1 MKVVRLERVVMNSS
15 IFFQICSLFYISLL
29 LIIYF
34 SKKRLGTVENK
45 IYIILAVTNLIGLI
59 LDISSVYTISNMSRY
74 PILNKF
80 VSKAYLV
87 YLLSWMFLF
96 TIYVFIIS
104 TNKKNDKN
112 KTELHLSDYKNK
124 VYPATI
130 LYFIFLI
137 LTIILPLYYKDNG
150 NVIYSY
156 GPSTNLLYF
165 VSGLCIFTWL
175 ICLLLN
181 FKQIKQKKYVPI
193 FAFLIIGTL
202 VTIIQGAHPEYLL
215 MTSMETFITF
225 LMYFTIENPDMKLI
239 NELNIAKD
247 QAVKANNA
255 KSEFLSSMSHEIR
268 TPLNAIVG
276 FSQALSEE
284 DINDN
289 AKDEVKDII
298 MASNSLLELVNG
310 ILDISK
316 IESGKIEIV
325 NTEYQFKNIY
335 DELVILAKAR
345 MGDKPLDFRCHYDED
360 IPSVLY
366 GDYTRVK
373 QVILNILTNA
383 VKYTREGYID
393 FSVSSVRKDDIC
405 RLIISVE
412 DSGIGIK
419 QENIPKLFT
428 KFERLDLEKNITIEG
443 TGLGLAITKKLVELM
458 NGTIVVQSIYGKG
471 SKFTIAIDQRV
482 VHKEVVVENKEE
494 KKVSEVH
501 AEGRKVLIVDDNK
514 INLKVAS
521 RLLENYK
528 LDITT
533 VESGALCIDK
543 VNSDT
548 YDLILMDDMMP
559 NMSGVET
566 LHKLKE
572 IDGFATPVVA
582 LTANAVTGMKEK
594 YLNDGFDDYLAKPI
608 NRDELNNIV
617 AKYLN
622 K

>member
-1 MKVVRLERVVMNSS
+1 MNSS

-59 LDISSVYTISNMSRY
+59 LDISSVYTISNMSQY

-104 TNKKNDKN
+104 TNKKIDKN

-247 QAVKANNA
+247 QAIKANNA

-289 AKDEVKDII
+289 AKDEVKDIM

-310 ILDISK
+310 IFDISK

-366 GDYTRVK
+366 GDYTRIK
-373 QVILNILTNA
+373 QIILNILTNA

-482 VHKEVVVENKEE
+482 VHKEVVVEKSEE

-543 VNSDT
+543 VNSNT

>member
-1 MKVVRLERVVMNSS
+1 MSNLYFLMVSF
-15 IFFQICSLFYISLL
+15 IYLL
-29 LIIYF
+29 LVMIIYF
-34 SKKRLGTVENK
+34 IKEKIKTKENK
-45 IYIILAVTNLIGLI
+45 IYSMIIITSFIGIILDFI
-59 LDISSVYTISNMSRY
+59 SVYMAFSYKHNVLFNLVNR
-74 PILNKF
+74 F
-80 VSKAYLV
+80 YLV
-87 YLLSWMFLF
+87 YLLTWISLITSYTLVISLSEKKATKVISIIKFLYVPMALF
-96 TIYVFIIS
+96 LILYPLKYSVKGNEFFTYGLSSNTMYLLSTIYV
-104 TNKKNDKN
+104 
-112 KTELHLSDYKNK
+112 
-124 VYPATI
+124 
-130 LYFIFLI
+130 
-137 LTIILPLYYKDNG
+137 
-150 NVIYSY
+150 
-156 GPSTNLLYF
+156 LLM
-165 VSGLCIFTWL
+165 V
-175 ICLLLN
+175 ICL
-181 FKQIKQKKYVPI
+181 FKNLKDIKSKKYVPI
-193 FAFLIIGTL
+193 IFYIFIGTAVTLVQLTNPSILIIT
-202 VTIIQGAHPEYLL
+202 A
-215 MTSMETFITF
+215 METFVTI

-247 QAVKANNA
+247 QAIKANNA

-289 AKDEVKDII
+289 AKDEVKDIM

-310 ILDISK
+310 ILDVSK

-482 VHKEVVVENKEE
+482 VHKEVVVEKREE

-572 IDGFATPVVA
+572 IDGFASPVVA

>member
-1 MKVVRLERVVMNSS
+1 M
-15 IFFQICSLFYISLL
+15 
-29 LIIYF
+29 
-34 SKKRLGTVENK
+34 
-45 IYIILAVTNLIGLI
+45 
-59 LDISSVYTISNMSRY
+59 
-74 PILNKF
+74 
-80 VSKAYLV
+80 
-87 YLLSWMFLF
+87 
-96 TIYVFIIS
+96 
-104 TNKKNDKN
+104 
-112 KTELHLSDYKNK
+112 
-124 VYPATI
+124 
-130 LYFIFLI
+130 
-137 LTIILPLYYKDNG
+137 
-150 NVIYSY
+150 
-156 GPSTNLLYF
+156 
-165 VSGLCIFTWL
+165 
-175 ICLLLN
+175 
-181 FKQIKQKKYVPI
+181 
-193 FAFLIIGTL
+193 
-202 VTIIQGAHPEYLL
+202 
-215 MTSMETFITF
+215 
-225 LMYFTIENPDMKLI
+225 
-239 NELNIAKD
+239 
-247 QAVKANNA
+247 
-255 KSEFLSSMSHEIR
+255 
-268 TPLNAIVG
+268 
-276 FSQALSEE
+276 
-284 DINDN
+284 
-289 AKDEVKDII
+289 
-298 MASNSLLELVNG
+298 
-310 ILDISK
+310 
-316 IESGKIEIV
+316 
-325 NTEYQFKNIY
+325 
-335 DELVILAKAR
+335 
-345 MGDKPLDFRCHYDED
+345 
-360 IPSVLY
+360 
-366 GDYTRVK
+366 
-373 QVILNILTNA
+373 
-383 VKYTREGYID
+383 
-393 FSVSSVRKDDIC
+393 SSVRKDDIC

-482 VHKEVVVENKEE
+482 VHKEVVVEKSEE

-543 VNSDT
+543 VNSNT

-572 IDGFATPVVA
+572 IDGFAIPVVA

>member
-1 MKVVRLERVVMNSS
+1 MNSS

-104 TNKKNDKN
+104 TNKKSDKN

-247 QAVKANNA
+247 QAIKANNA

-289 AKDEVKDII
+289 ARDEVKDIM

-360 IPSVLY
+360 IPPVLY

-482 VHKEVVVENKEE
+482 VHKEVVVEKREE

-543 VNSDT
+543 VNSNT

-572 IDGFATPVVA
+572 IDGFAIPVVA

>member
-1 MKVVRLERVVMNSS
+1 MSNLYFLMVSF
-15 IFFQICSLFYISLL
+15 IYLL
-29 LIIYF
+29 LVMIIYF
-34 SKKRLGTVENK
+34 IKEKIKTKENK
-45 IYIILAVTNLIGLI
+45 IYSMIIITSFIGIILDFI
-59 LDISSVYTISNMSRY
+59 SVYMAFSYKHNVLFNLVNR
-74 PILNKF
+74 F
-80 VSKAYLV
+80 YLV
-87 YLLSWMFLF
+87 YLLTWISLITSYTLVISLSEKKATKVISIIKFLYVPMALF
-96 TIYVFIIS
+96 LILYPLKYSVKGNEFFTYGLSANTMYLLSTIYV
-104 TNKKNDKN
+104 
-112 KTELHLSDYKNK
+112 
-124 VYPATI
+124 
-130 LYFIFLI
+130 
-137 LTIILPLYYKDNG
+137 
-150 NVIYSY
+150 
-156 GPSTNLLYF
+156 LLM
-165 VSGLCIFTWL
+165 V
-175 ICLLLN
+175 ICL
-181 FKQIKQKKYVPI
+181 FKNLKDIKSKKYVPI
-193 FAFLIIGTL
+193 IFYIFIGTAVTLVQLTNPSILIIT
-202 VTIIQGAHPEYLL
+202 A
-215 MTSMETFITF
+215 METFVTI

-247 QAVKANNA
+247 QAIKANNA

-289 AKDEVKDII
+289 AKDEVKDIM

-325 NTEYQFKNIY
+325 NTEYQFKDIY

-419 QENIPKLFT
+419 QESIPKLFT

-482 VHKEVVVENKEE
+482 VHKEVVVEKSEE

-572 IDGFATPVVA
+572 IDGFATPIVA

>member
-1 MKVVRLERVVMNSS
+1 MSNLYFLMVSF
-15 IFFQICSLFYISLL
+15 IYLL
-29 LIIYF
+29 LVMIIYF
-34 SKKRLGTVENK
+34 IKEKIKTKENK
-45 IYIILAVTNLIGLI
+45 IYSMIIITSFIGIILDFI
-59 LDISSVYTISNMSRY
+59 SVYMAFSYKHNVLFNLVNR
-74 PILNKF
+74 F
-80 VSKAYLV
+80 YLV
-87 YLLSWMFLF
+87 YLLTWISLITSYTLVISLSEKKATKVISIIKFLYVPMALF
-96 TIYVFIIS
+96 LILYPLKYSVKGNEFFTYGLSANTMYLLSTIYV
-104 TNKKNDKN
+104 
-112 KTELHLSDYKNK
+112 
-124 VYPATI
+124 
-130 LYFIFLI
+130 
-137 LTIILPLYYKDNG
+137 
-150 NVIYSY
+150 
-156 GPSTNLLYF
+156 LLM
-165 VSGLCIFTWL
+165 V
-175 ICLLLN
+175 ICL
-181 FKQIKQKKYVPI
+181 FKNLKDIKSKKYVPI
-193 FAFLIIGTL
+193 IFYIFIGTAITLVQLTNPSILIIT
-202 VTIIQGAHPEYLL
+202 A
-215 MTSMETFITF
+215 METFVTI

-247 QAVKANNA
+247 QAIKANNA

-289 AKDEVKDII
+289 AKDEVKDIM

-482 VHKEVVVENKEE
+482 VHKEAVVEKREE

-572 IDGFATPVVA
+572 IDGFASPVVA

>member
-1 MKVVRLERVVMNSS
+1 MNSS

-104 TNKKNDKN
+104 TNKKSDKN

-137 LTIILPLYYKDNG
+137 LTIVLPLYYKDNG

-289 AKDEVKDII
+289 AKDEVKDIM

-360 IPSVLY
+360 IPPVLY

-482 VHKEVVVENKEE
+482 VHKEVVVEKSEE

-543 VNSDT
+543 VNSNT

-572 IDGFATPVVA
+572 IDGFTTPVVA

>member
-1 MKVVRLERVVMNSS
+1 MNSS

-247 QAVKANNA
+247 QAIKANYA

-289 AKDEVKDII
+289 AKDEVKDIM

-366 GDYTRVK
+366 GDYTRIK
-373 QVILNILTNA
+373 QIILNILTNA

-482 VHKEVVVENKEE
+482 VHKEVVVEKREE

-533 VESGALCIDK
+533 VESGALCIEK

>member
-1 MKVVRLERVVMNSS
+1 MNSS

-247 QAVKANNA
+247 QAIKANNA

-289 AKDEVKDII
+289 AKDEVKDIM

-366 GDYTRVK
+366 GDYTRIK
-373 QVILNILTNA
+373 QIILNILTNA

-482 VHKEVVVENKEE
+482 VHKEVVVEKREE

-533 VESGALCIDK
+533 VESGALCIEK

>member
-1 MKVVRLERVVMNSS
+1 MNSS

-59 LDISSVYTISNMSRY
+59 LDISSVYTISNMSQY

-104 TNKKNDKN
+104 TNKKIDKN

-247 QAVKANNA
+247 QAIKANNA

-289 AKDEVKDII
+289 AKDEVKDIM

-366 GDYTRVK
+366 GDYTRIK
-373 QVILNILTNA
+373 QIILNILTNA

-482 VHKEVVVENKEE
+482 VHKEVVVEKSEE

-543 VNSDT
+543 VNSNT

-572 IDGFATPVVA
+572 IDGFTTPIVA

>member
-1 MKVVRLERVVMNSS
+1 MNSS

-104 TNKKNDKN
+104 TNKKSDKN

-247 QAVKANNA
+247 QAIKANNA

-289 AKDEVKDII
+289 AKDEVKDIM

-360 IPSVLY
+360 IPPVLY

-482 VHKEVVVENKEE
+482 VHKKVVVEKSEE

-543 VNSDT
+543 VNSNT

-572 IDGFATPVVA
+572 IDGFAIPVVA

>member
-1 MKVVRLERVVMNSS
+1 MNSS

-247 QAVKANNA
+247 QAIKANNA

-289 AKDEVKDII
+289 AKDEVKDIM

-482 VHKEVVVENKEE
+482 VHKEVVVEKREE

-543 VNSDT
+543 VNSNT

-572 IDGFATPVVA
+572 IDGFAIPVVA

>member
-1 MKVVRLERVVMNSS
+1 
-15 IFFQICSLFYISLL
+15 

-59 LDISSVYTISNMSRY
+59 LDISSVYTISNMSQY

-104 TNKKNDKN
+104 TNKKSDKN

-193 FAFLIIGTL
+193 FAFLVIGTL

-247 QAVKANNA
+247 QAIKANNA

-289 AKDEVKDII
+289 ARDEVKDIM

-360 IPSVLY
+360 IPPVLY

-482 VHKEVVVENKEE
+482 VHKEVVVEKSEE

-572 IDGFATPVVA
+572 IDGFAIPVVA

>member
-1 MKVVRLERVVMNSS
+1 MNSS

-59 LDISSVYTISNMSRY
+59 LDISSVYTISNMSQY

-247 QAVKANNA
+247 QAIKANNA

-289 AKDEVKDII
+289 AKDEVKDIM

-366 GDYTRVK
+366 GDYTRIK
-373 QVILNILTNA
+373 QIILNILTNA

-482 VHKEVVVENKEE
+482 VHKEVVVEKSEE

-543 VNSDT
+543 VNSNT

-572 IDGFATPVVA
+572 IDGFTTPVVA

>member
-1 MKVVRLERVVMNSS
+1 MNSS

-59 LDISSVYTISNMSRY
+59 LDISSVYTISNMSQY

-104 TNKKNDKN
+104 TNKKIDKN

-247 QAVKANNA
+247 QAIKANNA

-289 AKDEVKDII
+289 AKDEVKDIM

-310 ILDISK
+310 ILNISK

-366 GDYTRVK
+366 GDYTRIK
-373 QVILNILTNA
+373 QIILNILTNA

-482 VHKEVVVENKEE
+482 VHKEVVVEKSEE

-543 VNSDT
+543 VNSNT

>member
-1 MKVVRLERVVMNSS
+1 MSNLYFLMVSF
-15 IFFQICSLFYISLL
+15 IYLL
-29 LIIYF
+29 LVMIIYF
-34 SKKRLGTVENK
+34 IKEKIKTKENK
-45 IYIILAVTNLIGLI
+45 IYSMIIITSFIGIILDFI
-59 LDISSVYTISNMSRY
+59 SVYMAFSYKHNVLFNLVNR
-74 PILNKF
+74 F
-80 VSKAYLV
+80 YLV
-87 YLLSWMFLF
+87 YLLTWISLITSYTLVISLSEKKATKVISIIKFLYVPMALF
-96 TIYVFIIS
+96 LILYPLKYSVKGNEFFTYGLSANTMYLLSTIYV
-104 TNKKNDKN
+104 
-112 KTELHLSDYKNK
+112 
-124 VYPATI
+124 
-130 LYFIFLI
+130 
-137 LTIILPLYYKDNG
+137 
-150 NVIYSY
+150 
-156 GPSTNLLYF
+156 LLM
-165 VSGLCIFTWL
+165 V
-175 ICLLLN
+175 ICL
-181 FKQIKQKKYVPI
+181 FKNLKDIKSKKYVPI
-193 FAFLIIGTL
+193 IFYIFIGTAVTLVQLTNPSILIIT
-202 VTIIQGAHPEYLL
+202 A
-215 MTSMETFITF
+215 METFVTI

-247 QAVKANNA
+247 QAIKANNA

-289 AKDEVKDII
+289 AKDEVKDIM

-482 VHKEVVVENKEE
+482 VHKEVVVEKREE

-543 VNSDT
+543 VNSNT

-572 IDGFATPVVA
+572 IDGFAIPVVA

>member
-1 MKVVRLERVVMNSS
+1 MSNLYFLM
-15 IFFQICSLFYISLL
+15 ISFIYLL
-29 LIIYF
+29 LVMIIYF
-34 SKKRLGTVENK
+34 IKEKIKTKENK
-45 IYIILAVTNLIGLI
+45 IYSMIIITSFIGIILDFI
-59 LDISSVYTISNMSRY
+59 SVYMAFSYKHNVLFNLVNR
-74 PILNKF
+74 F
-80 VSKAYLV
+80 YLV
-87 YLLSWMFLF
+87 YLLTWISLITSYTLVISLSEKKATKVISIIKFLYVPMALF
-96 TIYVFIIS
+96 LILYPLKYSVKGNEFFTYGLSANTMYLLSTIYV
-104 TNKKNDKN
+104 
-112 KTELHLSDYKNK
+112 
-124 VYPATI
+124 
-130 LYFIFLI
+130 
-137 LTIILPLYYKDNG
+137 
-150 NVIYSY
+150 
-156 GPSTNLLYF
+156 LLM
-165 VSGLCIFTWL
+165 V
-175 ICLLLN
+175 ICL
-181 FKQIKQKKYVPI
+181 FKNLKDIKSKKYVPI
-193 FAFLIIGTL
+193 IFYIFIGTAVTLVQLTNPSILIIT
-202 VTIIQGAHPEYLL
+202 A
-215 MTSMETFITF
+215 METFVTI

-247 QAVKANNA
+247 QAIKANNA

-482 VHKEVVVENKEE
+482 VHKEVVVEKSEE

-572 IDGFATPVVA
+572 IDGFAIPVVA

>member
-1 MKVVRLERVVMNSS
+1 MSNLYFLMVSF
-15 IFFQICSLFYISLL
+15 IYLL
-29 LIIYF
+29 LVMIIYF
-34 SKKRLGTVENK
+34 IKEKIKTKENK
-45 IYIILAVTNLIGLI
+45 IYSMIIITSFIGIILDFI
-59 LDISSVYTISNMSRY
+59 SVYMAFSYKHNVLFNLVNR
-74 PILNKF
+74 F
-80 VSKAYLV
+80 YLV
-87 YLLSWMFLF
+87 YLLTWISLITSYTLVISLSEKKATKVISIIKFLYVPMALF
-96 TIYVFIIS
+96 LILYPLKYSVKGNEFFTYGLSANTMYLLSTIYV
-104 TNKKNDKN
+104 
-112 KTELHLSDYKNK
+112 
-124 VYPATI
+124 
-130 LYFIFLI
+130 
-137 LTIILPLYYKDNG
+137 
-150 NVIYSY
+150 
-156 GPSTNLLYF
+156 LLM
-165 VSGLCIFTWL
+165 V
-175 ICLLLN
+175 ICL
-181 FKQIKQKKYVPI
+181 FKNLKDIKSKKYVPI
-193 FAFLIIGTL
+193 IFYIFIGTAVTLVQLTNPSILIIT
-202 VTIIQGAHPEYLL
+202 A
-215 MTSMETFITF
+215 METFVTI

-247 QAVKANNA
+247 QAIKANNA

-289 AKDEVKDII
+289 AKDEVKDIM

-482 VHKEVVVENKEE
+482 VHKEVVVEKSEE
-494 KKVSEVH
+494 KKVEVH

>member
-1 MKVVRLERVVMNSS
+1 MNSS

-59 LDISSVYTISNMSRY
+59 LDISSVYTISNMNRY

-104 TNKKNDKN
+104 TNKKSDKN
-112 KTELHLSDYKNK
+112 KTELHLSDYKSK

-193 FAFLIIGTL
+193 FAFLVIGTL
-202 VTIIQGAHPEYLL
+202 VTIIQGAYPEYLL

-289 AKDEVKDII
+289 AKDEVKDIM

-360 IPSVLY
+360 IPPVLY

-482 VHKEVVVENKEE
+482 VHKEVVVEKSEE

-543 VNSDT
+543 VNSNT

-582 LTANAVTGMKEK
+582 LTANAVTGIKEK
-594 YLNDGFDDYLAKPI
+594 Y
-608 NRDELNNIV
+608 
-617 AKYLN
+617 
-622 K
+622 

>member
-1 MKVVRLERVVMNSS
+1 MSNLYFLM
-15 IFFQICSLFYISLL
+15 ISFIYLL
-29 LIIYF
+29 LVMIIYF
-34 SKKRLGTVENK
+34 IKEKIKTKENK
-45 IYIILAVTNLIGLI
+45 IYSMIIITSFIGIILDFI
-59 LDISSVYTISNMSRY
+59 SVYMAFSYKHNVLFNLVNR
-74 PILNKF
+74 F
-80 VSKAYLV
+80 YLV
-87 YLLSWMFLF
+87 YLLTWISLITSYTLVISLSEKKATKVISIIKFLYVPMALF
-96 TIYVFIIS
+96 LILYPLKYSVKGNEFFTYGLSANTMYLLSTIYV
-104 TNKKNDKN
+104 
-112 KTELHLSDYKNK
+112 
-124 VYPATI
+124 
-130 LYFIFLI
+130 
-137 LTIILPLYYKDNG
+137 
-150 NVIYSY
+150 
-156 GPSTNLLYF
+156 LLM
-165 VSGLCIFTWL
+165 V
-175 ICLLLN
+175 ICL
-181 FKQIKQKKYVPI
+181 FKNLKDIKSKKYVPI
-193 FAFLIIGTL
+193 IFYIFIGTAVTLVQLTNPSILIIT
-202 VTIIQGAHPEYLL
+202 A
-215 MTSMETFITF
+215 METFVTI

-247 QAVKANNA
+247 QAIKANNA

-289 AKDEVKDII
+289 AKDEVKDIM

-482 VHKEVVVENKEE
+482 VHKEVVVEKREE

-533 VESGALCIDK
+533 VESGALCIEK

>member
-1 MKVVRLERVVMNSS
+1 MNSS

-96 TIYVFIIS
+96 TVYVFIIS
-104 TNKKNDKN
+104 TNKKSDKN

-247 QAVKANNA
+247 QAIKANNA

-289 AKDEVKDII
+289 ARDEVKDIM

-360 IPSVLY
+360 IPPVLY

-482 VHKEVVVENKEE
+482 VHKEVVVEKSEE

-543 VNSDT
+543 VNSNT

-572 IDGFATPVVA
+572 IDGFAIPVVA

>member
-1 MKVVRLERVVMNSS
+1 MNSS

-59 LDISSVYTISNMSRY
+59 LDISSVYTISNMSQY

-104 TNKKNDKN
+104 TNKKIDKN

-150 NVIYSY
+150 NVMYSY

-247 QAVKANNA
+247 QAIKANNA

-289 AKDEVKDII
+289 AKDEVKDIM

-366 GDYTRVK
+366 GDYTRIK
-373 QVILNILTNA
+373 QIILNILTNA

-482 VHKEVVVENKEE
+482 VHKEVVVEKSEE

-521 RLLENYK
+521 RLLENYR

-543 VNSDT
+543 VNSNT